1 MSAQREVTADE
12 ARSVGE
18 QIGIDWENSPFDVE
32 KFRIGMEV
40 EFEHGSHDPQTNV
53 TNDDPI
59 TTGKI
64 ALAHLKEFA
73 DYYVR
78 LQQMEAEAEA
88 EAEGEGGL

>member
-1 MSAQREVTADE
+1 VSAEREVSAEE

-32 KFRIGMEV
+32 QLRIGMEV

-53 TNDDPI
+53 TDDDPVL
-59 TTGKI
+59 TGKI
-64 ALAHLKEFA
+64 AWAHLKEFP

-78 LQQMEAEAEA
+78 LRQMEDEAEAE
-88 EAEGEGGL
+88 EGPGGL